1 MMVGLYLAI
10 SYRSKKEKLKMCL
23 SVPAKVISIKND
35 TAEVSAGGIILNANL
50 SLVEDVKTGDYILLH
65 TGFAL
70 QKIDPW

>member
-65 TGFAL
+65 IGFAL